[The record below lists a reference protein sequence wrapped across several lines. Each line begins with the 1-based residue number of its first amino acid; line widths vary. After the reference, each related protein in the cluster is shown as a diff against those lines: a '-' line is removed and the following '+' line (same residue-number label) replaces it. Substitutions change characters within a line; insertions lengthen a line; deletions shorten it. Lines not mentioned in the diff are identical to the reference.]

1 MASEI
6 VERETTTNVL
16 HSPFCVTFRE
26 SYKIEESKST
36 FDTYLFISNF
46 TIHKVLQTPKFTFR
60 FLNSNEWATH
70 YLQMHM
76 LSQIFET
83 VRTSIL
89 CWCFLFRWTNKT
101 GSKWFKILRN
111 WEFLQQCVEYFL
123 LIFSFCDRILLY
135 LKFGC
140 FSFTTHSLY
149 SLDKRGGVE
158 LGLSFPLQWHY
169 SYRQLVKKF
178 LANTN
183 KLSIRKAQAG
193 ILQRVPHSAS

>member
-1 MASEI
+1 MLWFCHNLIIFQKLPNRNLKSSSSFRIFFDIPLTTNGTGLSKWFVRMASEI

-26 SYKIEESKST
+26 SCKIEESKST

-76 LSQIFET
+76 LSKFFET

-111 WEFLQQCVEYFL
+111 WEFLQLCVEHFL
-123 LIFSFCDRILLY
+123 LIFSFRDRI
-135 LKFGC
+135 
-140 FSFTTHSLY
+140 
-149 SLDKRGGVE
+149 
-158 LGLSFPLQWHY
+158 
-169 SYRQLVKKF
+169 
-178 LANTN
+178 
-183 KLSIRKAQAG
+183 
-193 ILQRVPHSAS
+193 